1 MENIEKLLSAQ
12 TEKLSK
18 LIDATEKKLSDKID
32 AFATRLE
39 EVETLAKKN
48 LNSISVNTIAIQENK
63 VTTSNNAN
71 DINETQTNLLTIT
84 TENTERDQRIDKL
97 EAEVSSLKLKNED
110 LELVVNVHTEM
121 VEDQTNRNL
130 RKNIIIRG
138 IPEGKEE
145 VSWEDTRAVVAN
157 ALGKA
162 CNIHPNNI
170 GDMFERLHRGSK
182 REGDDGNNYPRA
194 IFGLLY
200 NWNNVD
206 HLMKELR
213 KHGKDSK
220 IYIDQQFG
228 PITTYRR
235 KLALDKRKTL
245 KDAKTI
251 TSGWIKYPAKLM
263 VRYGE
268 KTKYVMS
275 EDFSKKSIPIEE
287 YIKNLKSPSV
297 ENNR

>member
-1 MENIEKLLSAQ
+1 M
-12 TEKLSK
+12 
-18 LIDATEKKLSDKID
+18 
-32 AFATRLE
+32 FA
-39 EVETLAKKN
+39 
-48 LNSISVNTIAIQENK
+48 
-63 VTTSNNAN
+63 
-71 DINETQTNLLTIT
+71 
-84 TENTERDQRIDKL
+84 
-97 EAEVSSLKLKNED
+97 
-110 LELVVNVHTEM
+110 NVHTEM

-145 VSWEDTRAVVAN
+145 KSWEETREVVAN

-162 CNIHPNNI
+162 CNIHPNTI
-170 GDMFERLHRGSK
+170 GDMFERVHRGSK
-182 REGDDGNNYPRA
+182 REDDGNNQPRT

-200 NWNNVD
+200 DWNNID
-206 HLMKELR
+206 YLMKELR
-213 KHGKDSK
+213 KHGKGSK

-235 KLALDKRKTL
+235 KLALDKRKSL

-268 KTKYVMS
+268 DKKYVMC
-275 EDFSKKSIPIEE
+275 EDFSKKSIPLEE
-287 YIKNLKSPSV
+287 YVKNLKKNPSV
-297 ENNR
+297 ENKR